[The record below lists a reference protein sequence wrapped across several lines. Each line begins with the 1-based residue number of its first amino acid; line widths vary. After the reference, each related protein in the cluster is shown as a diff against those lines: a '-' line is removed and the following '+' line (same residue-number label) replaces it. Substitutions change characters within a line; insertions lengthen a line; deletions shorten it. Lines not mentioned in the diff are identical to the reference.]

1 MQIEP
6 GWIKGN
12 GLSATLKMGG
22 FWTNK
27 TPDKFHLEVVYE
39 GVVSIQGLKIGID
52 GEVTEFQPTVTLTS
66 HDYIPGV
73 HNSVASIPGHSESSR
88 RFVMPLEYV
97 RRMTEGK
104 SVIIQVSLGSEYV
117 EGTFSFNQ
125 PNFAKPAF
133 VKMLA
138 KVRG

>member
-6 GWIKGN
+6 GWIKGK

-27 TPDKFHLEVVYE
+27 APDKFHLEVVYD

-52 GEVTEFQPTVTLTS
+52 GEVTEFQPTGTLTS

-88 RFVMPLEYV
+88 RFVIPLEYV

-104 SVIIQVSLGSEYV
+104 SVIIQASLGDEYV

-133 VKMLA
+133 VKVLA
-138 KVRG
+138 QIRE